1 MESWTNVAR
10 CLRHGLTSKIPTVQ
24 YDLSLEKMSGG
35 LGNRLPK
42 YVETWQALTLAGIE
56 NGEAHNGLGGVV
68 ANYDVVVGEFA
79 VLGGLGRVVEVDIEY
94 IGFGIV
100 NDEKRLLG

>member
-10 CLRHGLTSKIPTVQ
+10 CLRHGLTSKIPIVE

-42 YVETWQALTLAGIE
+42 AVEKLWGEVCAVRPF
-56 NGEAHNGLGGVV
+56 NGVGSGV
-68 ANYDVVVGEFA
+68 AKDLLEVVT
-79 VLGGLGRVVEVDIEY
+79 
-94 IGFGIV
+94 
-100 NDEKRLLG
+100 